1 MFLLLFQQKDENF
14 VLKISENAERAL
26 VKSKWVEEL
35 DISKPIDNFDELLPD
50 PAYKW
55 EFELDTFQKQVNS
68 CTLIKIVKNIFYKS
82 GIPNIYI

>member
-1 MFLLLFQQKDENF
+1 M
-14 VLKISENAERAL
+14 ERTL

-55 EFELDTFQKQVNS
+55 EFELDTFQKQVIRISENV
-68 CTLIKIVKNIFYKS
+68 LH
-82 GIPNIYI
+82 

>member
-1 MFLLLFQQKDENF
+1 M
-14 VLKISENAERAL
+14 ERTL

-55 EFELDTFQKQVNS
+55 EFELDTFQKQVIRILTGQYYFTKLFN
-68 CTLIKIVKNIFYKS
+68 F
-82 GIPNIYI
+82 

>member
-1 MFLLLFQQKDENF
+1 M
-14 VLKISENAERAL
+14 LKISGNAERVL

-55 EFELDTFQKQVNS
+55 EFELDTFQKQVS
-68 CTLIKIVKNIFYKS
+68 ITLII
-82 GIPNIYI
+82 